1 VVEETPHLSGLERD
15 CLERYVVL
23 LSARLADELEA
34 IWLFGSAARG
44 DAWWPAMRIRSD
56 IDVVVVTRSRLADE
70 LQEELVNATYPL
82 FLECGRQIGPQFR
95 IAAELAV
102 EPPTA
107 FLENLRRDGVLL
119 WRPAT

>member
-1 VVEETPHLSGLERD
+1 LQETPHLSPAERD
-15 CLERYVVL
+15 CLQRYI
-23 LSARLADELEA
+23 AHLAETLQDELEA
-34 IWLFGSAARG
+34 VWLFGSAARG

-56 IDVVVVTRSRLADE
+56 IDIVVVTRAPLADD

-95 IAAELAV
+95 TAAEL
-102 EPPTA
+102 EIDPPTA

>member
-1 VVEETPHLSGLERD
+1 MEETPHLSELERD
-15 CLERYVVL
+15 CLERYVAL
-23 LSARLADELEA
+23 LADRLAGELEA
-34 IWLFGSAARG
+34 VWLFGSAARG

-56 IDVVVVTRSRLADE
+56 IDVVVVTRSRLAEE

-95 IAAELAV
+95 TAAELEV
-102 EPPTA
+102 DPPTA

-119 WRPAT
+119 WRSLT

>member
-1 VVEETPHLSGLERD
+1 
-15 CLERYVVL
+15 
-23 LSARLADELEA
+23 
-34 IWLFGSAARG
+34 
-44 DAWWPAMRIRSD
+44 
-56 IDVVVVTRSRLADE
+56 VVVTRSRLADD

-95 IAAELAV
+95 TAAELEV

>member
-1 VVEETPHLSGLERD
+1 VEATPHLSPAERD
-15 CLERYVVL
+15 CLQRYTTH
-23 LSARLADELEA
+23 LAETLQDELEA
-34 IWLFGSAARG
+34 VWLFGSAARG

-56 IDVVVVTRSRLADE
+56 IDIVVVTRAPLADD

-95 IAAELAV
+95 TAAELEI